1 MGDHMAVKRKVFK
14 PRPIKGRSDLFHEGL
29 ARLEGYEIL
38 PTPKGFDAY
47 TLILWTK
54 DRRFEC
60 IADHQSLLKLAASIQ
75 THVVPPK
82 YLIS

>member
-1 MGDHMAVKRKVFK
+1 VQPPAPNKRTLV
-14 PRPIKGRSDLFHEGL
+14 RWQVRSTGHDSLP
-29 ARLEGYEIL
+29 RLEGYEIL
-38 PTPKGFDAY
+38 PTPEGFDAY

-82 YLIS
+82 CLIS

>member
-1 MGDHMAVKRKVFK
+1 MKAEGAVRCPTYFT
-14 PRPIKGRSDLFHEGL
+14 KGCRVWRG
-29 ARLEGYEIL
+29 I
-38 PTPKGFDAY
+38 PTPEGFDAY

>member
-1 MGDHMAVKRKVFK
+1 MAVKRKVFK

-38 PTPKGFDAY
+38 PTPEGFDAY

-82 YLIS
+82 YLTS